1 MSIRSIGSL
10 PLAPNT
16 IETLLKSGFRSL
28 HDIVDISAVELAKE
42 CSFPLSLA
50 SLIISQAKEQSNLP
64 RGDEDLL
71 HEQQSLSKKETKQ
84 LLSQEDQHL
93 TAKEI
98 LTQIGIQ
105 KPIITFC
112 REIDKMIGGGI
123 PIGQITEICGVPGV
137 SHFKFVTESN
147 FLIFISFYFH
157 SPAYNS
163 SLGR

>member
-1 MSIRSIGSL
+1 MSVRSVRSL
-10 PLAPNT
+10 PLAPKT
-16 IETLLKSGFRSL
+16 IDTLLKSGFRSL

-42 CSFPLSLA
+42 CSLPLSLA
-50 SLIISQAKEQSNLP
+50 SLIIAQVKDQSSLP
-64 RGDEDLL
+64 RIDEDLL
-71 HEQQSLSKKETKQ
+71 HEQQPSSLSKQETNQ
-84 LLSQEDQHL
+84 LLSQDDRHL

-137 SHFKFVTESN
+137 RN
-147 FLIFISFYFH
+147 FMLVS
-157 SPAYNS
+157 
-163 SLGR
+163 